1 MPDTNACYSNFQR
14 VAENF
19 KCVVLLGMHYFPTPT
34 TVAKRGRLIEKYFV
48 HEQYND
54 SSETFDFDIAL
65 LKLNKTVKYGKN
77 VKPICLQF
85 DLPELDN
92 TSNCYATGWGRED
105 PGEFSLKS
113 S

>member
-1 MPDTNACYSNFQR
+1 MHVIQTFKGLQRISNVWFFWACIIFQ
-14 VAENF
+14 
-19 KCVVLLGMHYFPTPT
+19 LLAT